1 MKALPP
7 FDFAAP
13 VMKSSCPP
21 VPEMCRVP
29 ELSEDTWPYRST
41 LMQLLMATM
50 LSMAPMSSGEF
61 TYSRGHTDRPG
72 L

>member
-21 VPEMCRVP
+21 VPEMCLVP
-29 ELSEDTWPYRST
+29 ELSEDTWP
-41 LMQLLMATM
+41 
-50 LSMAPMSSGEF
+50 
-61 TYSRGHTDRPG
+61 
-72 L
+72 